1 VTESQLLD
9 SEEVTS
15 EKDWVDWLQDEHIEQ
30 PKRRKRRK
38 VKQKGLDWLQADV
51 DDMEERERRRRSRS
65 RSISE
70 N

>member
-1 VTESQLLD
+1 MAESQLLD

-15 EKDWVDWLQDEHIEQ
+15 EKDWVDWLQDEYIEQ
-30 PKRRKRRK
+30 PKHRKRRK
-38 VKQKGLDWLQADV
+38 VKQEGLNWLQADV
-51 DDMEERERRRRSRS
+51 DDMEERERKRRSRS

>member
-1 VTESQLLD
+1 MD

-15 EKDWVDWLQDEHIEQ
+15 EKDWVDWLQDEYIEQ
-30 PKRRKRRK
+30 PKHRKRRK
-38 VKQKGLDWLQADV
+38 VKQGFDWLQADV
-51 DDMEERERRRRSRS
+51 DGMEERERRRRSRS